1 MKEVA
6 LALYDSLYDK
16 VLRLKHNKFVS
27 QIRCSDNILLLIDAL
42 IRQKSRS
49 HWQAF

>member
-27 QIRCSDNILLLIDAL
+27 
-42 IRQKSRS
+42 